1 MAESHPQAAI
11 DRPGP
16 SRSGGRRS
24 EPFFTRHLAWFTT
37 PAIIAVF
44 VLFWEIYV
52 QTSGISKFVL
62 PSPSSIGQAMV
73 FLMQQ
78 DFFLSHLKLTVSAIL
93 SGFAIAIAFGT
104 VVGVALGKSRMAER
118 LANPFVIGSQVVPK
132 VALMPLFLL
141 WLGFGIESKIAIVA
155 LLSFFPILK
164 NTILGVQS
172 IEKGHRDLFVVIRA
186 SPWKRIWSLEIPA
199 VMPYVLT
206 GIETASVLAV
216 TGAIVGEYLGGSKGM
231 GAMVVASLNSLQTDQ
246 MFATIIVLT
255 IFGFAFY
262 SAITLIRR
270 YAVPW
275 HGSANLSDL

>member
-1 MAESHPQAAI
+1 MAEQ
-11 DRPGP
+11 
-16 SRSGGRRS
+16 SRVSGADPRAPTAPTDARAES
-24 EPFFTRHLAWFTT
+24 FVSRHLAWFTT

-44 VLFWEIYV
+44 VLIWEVYV

-62 PSPSSIGQAMV
+62 PSPSSIGQAIV

-78 DFFLSHLKLTVSAIL
+78 EYFINHLKLTVTAIL
-93 SGFAIAIAFGT
+93 SGFSIAIVFGT

-118 LANPFVIGSQVVPK
+118 LANPFVIGSQVTPK

-164 NTILGVQS
+164 NTVLGVRS
-172 IEKGHRDLFVVIRA
+172 IEKGHQDLFVVIRA

-275 HGSANLSDL
+275 HGSAKLSDV

>member
-1 MAESHPQAAI
+1 
-11 DRPGP
+11 
-16 SRSGGRRS
+16 
-24 EPFFTRHLAWFTT
+24 
-37 PAIIAVF
+37 
-44 VLFWEIYV
+44 V

-62 PSPSSIGQAMV
+62 PSPSSIGQAIV

-78 DFFLSHLKLTVSAIL
+78 EYFINHLKLTVTAIL
-93 SGFAIAIAFGT
+93 SGFSIAIVFGT

-118 LANPFVIGSQVVPK
+118 LANPFVIGSQVTPK

-164 NTILGVQS
+164 NTVLGVRS
-172 IEKGHRDLFVVIRA
+172 IEKGHQALFVVIRA
-186 SPWKRIWSLEIPA
+186 SPWKRVWSLEIPA

-275 HGSANLSDL
+275 HGSAKLSDV

>member
-1 MAESHPQAAI
+1 MAPNSA
-11 DRPGP
+11 
-16 SRSGGRRS
+16 RS

-44 VLFWEIYV
+44 VLIWEVYV
-52 QTSGISKFVL
+52 QSSGISKFVL
-62 PSPSSIGQAMV
+62 PSPSSIGRAIV

-78 DFFLSHLKLTVSAIL
+78 DYFINHLKLTVTAIL
-93 SGFAIAIAFGT
+93 SGFAIAIVFGT
-104 VVGVALGKSRMAER
+104 VVGVALGKSRTAER
-118 LANPFVIGSQVVPK
+118 LANPFVIGSQVTPK

-172 IEKGHRDLFVVIRA
+172 IERGHKDLFVVIRA
-186 SPWKRIWSLEIPA
+186 SPWKRVWSLEIPA

-275 HGSANLSDL
+275 HGSANLSDV